1 MKKLVKPTDSELEIL
16 NILWQEGPS
25 AVRTIHEHL
34 GKDSG
39 YTTTLKLMQIMH
51 EKGLLRRNAEAK
63 VHIYE
68 AAVSQEQTQGQM
80 LRRMIDTVFNG
91 SAANLVMQAIGNHT
105 ASNAEIAQ
113 IREYLDEVMASHKKG
128 SK

>member
-16 NILWQEGPS
+16 NVLWQEGPS
-25 AVRTIHEHL
+25 AVRTVHERL
-34 GKDSG
+34 GKESG
-39 YTTTLKLMQIMH
+39 YTTTLKLMQIMY
-51 EKGLLRRNAEAK
+51 EKGLLQRNADAK

-91 SAANLVMQAIGNHT
+91 SAAKLVMQALGNHK
-105 ASNAEIAQ
+105 ASSAEIAQ
-113 IREYLDEVMASHKKG
+113 IRDYLDEVMATKKKG
-128 SK
+128 RK